1 MQLFSIIYSKL
12 IVKIWTEI
20 IVQGFPQVLRTWGG
34 VLQNLIGEWGLKS
47 VHGESMWG
55 LKVQLKNTCEGVH
68 LIVKLWAISLQA
80 FKFTKNELFY
90 KFFKDFSQILSS
102 YLLCFF

>member
-20 IVQGFPQVLRTWGG
+20 IVQGFPQVLRTWG
-34 VLQNLIGEWGLKS
+34 VLQNLIGEGGLKS
-47 VHGESMWG
+47 IHGESMGG
-55 LKVQLKNTCEGVH
+55 LKVRLKNTCEGVH

-80 FKFTKNELFY
+80 CKFTKNELFY
-90 KFFKDFSQILSS
+90 TFFKDFSQILSF
-102 YLLCFF
+102 YLFCFF